1 MILVTQ
7 ENGVNMGGAKLSIAT
22 PCLLD
27 Q

>member
-1 MILVTQ
+1 MIPVTQ